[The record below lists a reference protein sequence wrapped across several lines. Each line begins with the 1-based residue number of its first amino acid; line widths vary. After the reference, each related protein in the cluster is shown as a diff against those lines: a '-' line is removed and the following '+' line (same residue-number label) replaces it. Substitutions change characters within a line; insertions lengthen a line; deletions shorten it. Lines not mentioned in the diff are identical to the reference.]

1 MKTRRVR
8 IADGVAVGSDGPLL
22 LIAGPCVI
30 ESQRQCMGLASRLKA
45 VAAEAELPFV
55 FKASF
60 DKANRSSAK
69 SFRGPGLER
78 GLAILAAVKAKH
90 GVAILTDI
98 HEIAQAEPVA
108 AVADVLQIP
117 AFLCRQT
124 DLIQAA
130 AATGRA
136 VNIKKG
142 QFLAPEDLRG
152 AVGKATAAGG
162 RKLLLTER
170 GTSFGYHN
178 LVVDMRS
185 LAVLRALGWPVV
197 FDATH
202 SVQLP
207 GAGGTHSGGQREFV
221 PVLARAAAAAGID
234 GLFLEVALDP
244 AKAKSDAANSLP
256 IDALRPLLAAVTRIR
271 EAAQAVDDGANR
283 QSAIDNRQ
291 WPGGR

>member
-1 MKTRRVR
+1 MGTNRLTVC
-8 IADGVAVGSDGPLL
+8 DGVEVGGDGPLL

-30 ESQRQCMGLASRLKA
+30 ESKRQCMTLARRLA
-45 VAAEAELPFV
+45 AIAAEARLPFV

-60 DKANRSSAK
+60 DKANRSSAR
-69 SFRGPGLER
+69 SFRGPGLAR
-78 GLAILAAVKAKH
+78 GLEVLAAVKARH
-90 GVAILTDI
+90 DVAILTDI
-98 HEIAQAEPVA
+98 HEPSQAEPAA

-130 AATGRA
+130 AATGKV

-152 AVGKATAAGG
+152 AVEKATSAGG

-207 GAGGTHSGGQREFV
+207 GAAGTHSGGQREFV
-221 PVLARAAAAAGID
+221 PVLARAAAAVGID
-234 GLFLEVALDP
+234 GLFVEVALDP

-256 IDALRPLLAAVTRIR
+256 LDALGPLLDAVTRIR
-271 EAAQAVDDGANR
+271 AAARGCEQGRNR
-283 QSAIDNRQ
+283 ESQIPDRE
-291 WPGGR
+291 

>member
-90 GVAILTDI
+90 GVPILTDI

-152 AVGKATAAGG
+152 AIGKATAAGG

-185 LAVLRALGWPVV
+185 LPVLRSLGWPVV

>member
-1 MKTRRVR
+1 MSTRKVD
-8 IADGVAVGSDGPLL
+8 IADGVAVGGGGPLL
-22 LIAGPCVI
+22 LVGGPCVI
-30 ESQRQCMGLASRLKA
+30 ESKRQCMTLAGRLKA
-45 VAAEAELPFV
+45 IAGEAGLPMV

-60 DKANRSSAK
+60 DKGNRSSAK

-78 GLAILAAVKAKH
+78 GLEILAAVKAKH

-98 HEIAQAEPVA
+98 HETDQAEPVA

-130 AATGRA
+130 ARTGRA

-142 QFLAPEDLRG
+142 QFMAPEDMRG
-152 AVGKATAAGG
+152 AVEKATVARC
-162 RKLLLTER
+162 RKLMVTER
-170 GTSFGYHN
+170 GSSFGYHN

-185 LAVLRALGWPVV
+185 LAILRSLGWPVV

-221 PVLARAAAAAGID
+221 PVLARAAAAVGID
-234 GLFLEVALDP
+234 GLFLEVAIDP
-244 AKAKSDAANSLP
+244 AKAKSDAANTLP
-256 IDALRPLLAAVTRIR
+256 LGDLPALLESVVRIR
-271 EAAQAVDDGANR
+271 EAAAPLAEGPNR
-283 QSAIDNRQ
+283 KS
-291 WPGGR
+291 

>member
-1 MKTRRVR
+1 MGTKRLTVS
-8 IADGVAVGSDGPLL
+8 DGVEVGGDGRLL

-78 GLAILAAVKAKH
+78 GLEILAAVKAKH

-98 HEIAQAEPVA
+98 HEAGQAEPVA

-152 AVGKATAAGG
+152 AVEKAEAAGG

-185 LAVLRALGWPVV
+185 LAILRSLGWPVV

-244 AKAKSDAANSLP
+244 TKAKSDAANSLP
-256 IDALRPLLAAVTRIR
+256 IDALPPLLAAVTRIR
-271 EAAQAVDDGANR
+271 DAAQTVHDAANR
-283 QSAIDNRQ
+283 QSAIGNRQ
-291 WPGGR
+291 SPGGR

>member
-1 MKTRRVR
+1 MGGCCVE
-8 IADGVAVGSDGPLL
+8 IAEGVSVGGGGPLL

-30 ESQRQCMGLASRLKA
+30 ESKRQCMTLAKRLQA
-45 VAAEAELPFV
+45 IAAEAGMPFV

-78 GLAILAAVKAKH
+78 GAAILGEVKARY
-90 GVAILTDI
+90 GVPVVTDI
-98 HEIAQAEPVA
+98 HETTQAEPVA

-124 DLIQAA
+124 DLVQAA
-130 AATGRA
+130 VRTGRV

-142 QFLAPEDLRG
+142 QFLAPEDM
-152 AVGKATAAGG
+152 AQVVGKATAAGG
-162 RKLLLTER
+162 RKVLLTDR

-178 LVVDMRS
+178 LVVDMRG
-185 LAVLRALGWPVV
+185 LATMGGLGCPVV
-197 FDATH
+197 FDVTH

-221 PVLARAAAAAGID
+221 PVLARAAAAVGID
-234 GLFLEVALDP
+234 GLFLEVGVDP
-244 AKAKSDAANSLP
+244 SKAKSDAANSLP
-256 IDALRPLLAAVTRIR
+256 VDELPALLRVVQAVR
-271 EAAQAVDDGANR
+271 EATLAR
-283 QSAIDNRQ
+283 
-291 WPGGR
+291 